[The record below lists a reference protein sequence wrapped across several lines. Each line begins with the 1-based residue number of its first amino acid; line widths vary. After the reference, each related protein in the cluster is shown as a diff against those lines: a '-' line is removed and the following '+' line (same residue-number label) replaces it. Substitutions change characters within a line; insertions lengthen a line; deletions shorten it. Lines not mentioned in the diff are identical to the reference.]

1 MIAKSLDTVER
12 SVNAV
17 RTVPAVYDD
26 DRKDQLKRYVFR
38 LERKSELLE
47 WRYGCMR
54 VVRVMKTAWR
64 AYGGESESD
73 MTDVHEADKMNL
85 ELIPKTRWCIPICG
99 FPRGDGLIV
108 EKRWQQMKSRFSVPK
123 RLKKVQVV

>member
-47 WRYGCMR
+47 
-54 VVRVMKTAWR
+54 
-64 AYGGESESD
+64 
-73 MTDVHEADKMNL
+73 
-85 ELIPKTRWCIPICG
+85 
-99 FPRGDGLIV
+99 
-108 EKRWQQMKSRFSVPK
+108 
-123 RLKKVQVV
+123 